1 MAPSP
6 IAEVVNSMPL
16 YWSVAPMML
25 KYVTHREREHGK
37 VMAVAVLLTRGGGC
51 VVRLA
56 KYLPTKNACGG
67 AVYLPHQTPARSG
80 RVVPRWHGQHISD
93 RLDSNVEE
101 AFARRARGVANDA
114 LLHLIE
120 KAVTTHS
127 EVVMVILR
135 SLSEMPT
142 LSTETDAGA

>member
-1 MAPSP
+1 MA
-6 IAEVVNSMPL
+6 
-16 YWSVAPMML
+16 
-25 KYVTHREREHGK
+25 G
-37 VMAVAVLLTRGGGC
+37 

-56 KYLPTKNACGG
+56 MCAVALYTAPIKRLPDQ
-67 AVYLPHQTPARSG
+67 AVWSHDG
-80 RVVPRWHGQHISD
+80 MVNISD

-135 SLSEMPT
+135 SLREMPT
-142 LSTETDAGA
+142 LSTETEDGA